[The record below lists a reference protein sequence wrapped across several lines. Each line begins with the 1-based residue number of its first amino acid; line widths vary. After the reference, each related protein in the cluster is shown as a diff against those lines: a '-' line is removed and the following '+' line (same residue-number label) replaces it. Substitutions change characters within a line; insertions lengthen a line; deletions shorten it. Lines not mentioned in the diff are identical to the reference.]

1 MTQRRDESDGF
12 PVPMRHF
19 LDEPLALRCSPVE
32 ADDRRRDAGFI
43 DENQPLQIKPR
54 LLLLQGFT
62 SGGDVRPVLLGGPQ
76 TFF

>member
-1 MTQRRDESDGF
+1 
-12 PVPMRHF
+12 MRHF
-19 LDEPLALRCSPVE
+19 SDEPLALRCSPVE